1 MPQYTSSFLP
11 FQISEYFQT
20 VITADDTVRHKPDP
34 EPMLAYMERTG
45 VCPRQILYI
54 GDSIYDM
61 QCAAQAGV
69 DSCLALWGCR
79 CPDGILSTHRFEEP
93 AGMMRWLE

>member
-1 MPQYTSSFLP
+1 
-11 FQISEYFQT
+11 
-20 VITADDTVRHKPDP
+20 
-34 EPMLAYMERTG
+34 MLAYMERTG

-69 DSCLALWGCR
+69 DSCLALWGCH
-79 CPDGILSTHRFEEP
+79 CPDGIY
-93 AGMMRWLE
+93 AD

>member
-1 MPQYTSSFLP
+1 
-11 FQISEYFQT
+11 
-20 VITADDTVRHKPDP
+20 
-34 EPMLAYMERTG
+34 MLAYMERTG

-69 DSCLALWGCR
+69 DSCLALWGCH
-79 CPDGILSTHRFEEP
+79 CPDGISSAHRFEEP
-93 AGMMRWLE
+93 TAMMRWLE